1 MPKSPFVPPARPQ
14 SEGRSQ
20 PEKLS
25 LRLGAQAPTTTS
37 ARSQM
42 PHREARRAR
51 KPRRKL
57 GEMLLEAG
65 LLTPQQLE
73 VALRE
78 HPLASPPMRLG
89 MFLVSRG
96 YVQESQLIQLLSEQ
110 LNVDRYHPEKYPL
123 DPSLKQA
130 FSEEAARIHECVPL
144 RKQGLMLWVGCL
156 DPSDLVALDNVTETT
171 RQDVEPVI
179 CTRAELNALHKALYG
194 NDREVAQSQALAG
207 LSVMDGLEDETFQD
221 AEAEREAEESRLSL
235 DAQAGMASQAPVVQ
249 LVNRILAA
257 ALQAKASDVHIMPE
271 KHRISLRYRIDGVL
285 HEMAPPPK
293 SMHLALVSR
302 LKLLS
307 NMDISVSRIPQ
318 DGRFA
323 FHTKEREVSVRASAL
338 PTIHGE
344 KIVLR
349 ILDQTAKAL
358 TVEELGLRSA
368 DKTKIDRSLQ
378 KSWGMLL
385 ATGPTGSGKTTL
397 LYSLLQQVATRDIN
411 VVTLEDPVEY
421 QLAGVAQVQLNRRA
435 GMTFA
440 SGLRAILRQDPDV
453 LMVGEIRDRETAQIA
468 IESALTGHK
477 VLSTLHTNDA
487 PGAVTRFAEMGVE
500 PYLIASTLLL
510 AVAQRLVRRICPDC
524 KEAYAADPELFKVLG
539 VRLSRGEPRLFRAK
553 GCPVCSDS
561 GYKGRGGVYGVR
573 VVHQAVQQLILRGAS
588 SGEIKKACL
597 EAGAL
602 RTLRMDAAMK
612 VLEGVTSYEEFLR
625 VGVS

>member
-1 MPKSPFVPPARPQ
+1 
-14 SEGRSQ
+14 
-20 PEKLS
+20 
-25 LRLGAQAPTTTS
+25 
-37 ARSQM
+37 
-42 PHREARRAR
+42 
-51 KPRRKL
+51 
-57 GEMLLEAG
+57 MLVEAG
-65 LLTPQQLE
+65 MLSQQQLE
-73 VALRE
+73 TALQELRQT
-78 HPLASPPMRLG
+78 SPPMRLG
-89 MFLVSRG
+89 VFLISRG
-96 YVQESQLIQLLSEQ
+96 YVQEPQLIQLLSEQ
-110 LNVDRYHPEKYPL
+110 LNVERYHSEKYPL
-123 DPSLKQA
+123 DPSLKDA
-130 FSEEAARIHECVPL
+130 FSEDAARVHECVPL
-144 RKQGLMLWVGCL
+144 RKRGHVLWVGCL

-179 CTRAELNALHKALYG
+179 CTREELNTLHKALYG
-194 NDREVAQSQALAG
+194 TDREAALPSPLG

-221 AEAEREAEESRLSL
+221 AEAEREAEESRLSV
-235 DAQAGMASQAPVVQ
+235 DAQAGMAAQAPVVQ

-257 ALQAKASDVHIMPE
+257 AMHAKASDVHIMPE
-271 KHRISLRYRIDGVL
+271 KQRISLRFRIDGVL

-318 DGRFA
+318 DGRFS
-323 FHTKEREVSVRASAL
+323 FHTKEREISVRASAL

-344 KIVLR
+344 KLVLR

-358 TVEELGLRSA
+358 TMEELGLRSA
-368 DKTKIDRSLQ
+368 EKTKIDRSLQ

-453 LMVGEIRDRETAQIA
+453 IMVGEIRDQETAQIA

-510 AVAQRLVRRICPDC
+510 AVAQRLMRRICPDC
-524 KEAYAADPELFKVLG
+524 KEAYVADPQLLKVLG
-539 VRLSRGEPRLFRAK
+539 VRLTRPDPHFYRAK
-553 GCPVCSDS
+553 GCPACSDS
-561 GYKGRGGVYGVR
+561 GYKGRVGVYEVLE
-573 VVHQAVQQLILRGAS
+573 VDPQVQQLILRGAS

-597 EAGAL
+597 EAGTL
-602 RTLRMDAAMK
+602 RTLRMDAARK
-612 VLEGVTSYEEFLR
+612 VLEGMTSFEEFLR
-625 VGVS
+625 VGAS